1 MLCWIS
7 SPHLVKTWVNL
18 DITFCNIGIFLLQ
31 ITIPGLFQSFP
42 VTILQAWQYWTSKI
56 ILSHFLVSKML
67 ATCNLPTLHVL
78 ITDAGYCFHFHQKKF
93 LTAAIVETSYKKD
106 VRLKCVIGSYSIELD
121 IAPENLF
128 VGNVLD
134 LCFCLAIKYVT
145 FCRNNISLCRT
156 WWNGTSSIWFNVV
169 SDYVFCCSHANIVWA
184 NDLRFCCFRKAF

>member
-67 ATCNLPTLHVL
+67 ATCNLPTVACLDHWCWVL
-78 ITDAGYCFHFHQKKF
+78 FSLPSEEVPHSCHCWDILQ
-93 LTAAIVETSYKKD
+93 KD

-184 NDLRFCCFRKAF
+184 NELRFCCFRKAF